1 MSLLSEVK
9 NPSKWK
15 VVGLSEAPIK
25 VKLMEMG
32 LLEGQEIAFLFKA
45 PFGDPIAIEVNDYVL
60 SLRLDEAQYI
70 QVESI
75 DKA

>member
-1 MSLLSEVK
+1 
-9 NPSKWK
+9 
-15 VVGLSEAPIK
+15 
-25 VKLMEMG
+25 MEMG

-70 QVESI
+70 EVESL